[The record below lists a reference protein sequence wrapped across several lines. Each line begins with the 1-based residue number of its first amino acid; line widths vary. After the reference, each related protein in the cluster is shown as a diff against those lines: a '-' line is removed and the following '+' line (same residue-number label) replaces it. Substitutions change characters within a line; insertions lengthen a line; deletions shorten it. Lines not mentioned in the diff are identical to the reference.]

1 MARSDELTPDKY
13 LSMIYDSLEDTRRL
27 YGKKIPGVISDTD
40 KTWVKAMNEIG
51 VEDSEEVRAAVIRT
65 LMFVYPDGKTSRDS
79 ILNKV
84 SLLLTS
90 VSSHGTND
98 DS

>member
-27 YGKKIPGVISDTD
+27 YGKKIPDAIDDTD
-40 KTWVKAMNEIG
+40 KTWVKAMHEIG
-51 VEDSEEVRAAVIRT
+51 VKDSEEVRAAVIRT
-65 LMFVYPDGKTSRDS
+65 LMFIYPDGRTSRDS
-79 ILNKV
+79 VLNKV

-90 VSSHGTND
+90 VSSHWEDD